1 MVQMDKRNY
10 AFGVLIAALIALA
23 ALGGCTA
30 PQSDSA
36 SLQKLSALQES
47 FGVKNAYSSNPAQ
60 MNDYI
65 SGLSEL
71 RAKSGGSSAKIIDAE
86 LSSAQA
92 FYYLSLALGASN
104 EIDYQSVSC
113 NSKQVSSAVE
123 YDKLALTASTR
134 AISFVS
140 LLSAE
145 ELKSM
150 RANQLDMVKSYKAS
164 AEQIKSFIASSC
176 GN

>member
-1 MVQMDKRNY
+1 MVKMNSRIY
-10 AFGVLIAALIALA
+10 AFAALILALL
-23 ALGGCTA
+23 ALTALSGCTT

-47 FGVKNAYSSNPAQ
+47 FGMKNAYSSNPAQ

-65 SGLSEL
+65 SDLSAL
-71 RAKSGGSSAKIIDAE
+71 RAKAGGNAAKIIDAE
-86 LSSAQA
+86 ISSAQA

-104 EIDYQSVSC
+104 EIDYQNVNC

-123 YDKLALTASTR
+123 YEKLALSASAR
-134 AISFVS
+134 AISLVS
-140 LLSAE
+140 ALGEE

-150 RANQLDMVKSYKAS
+150 RANQLDMVKGYKAS